1 MVTLEKILQYDNLNQ
16 ALKQVVSSKGAAGVD
31 EMTVGELEP

>member
-16 ALKQVVSSKGAAGVD
+16 ALKQVVSSKGTAGVD
-31 EMTVGELEP
+31 EVTVGELEP